1 MDSARERGMRVL
13 KKPTG
18 EQVAACDVFAS
29 GDELALIAGA
39 GTGKT
44 TTLELM
50 GQAARTGTCGIYMTF
65 NRAAADDARARCP
78 RDVKCSTAHSL
89 AFRATGQ
96 EFKDRLK
103 APRIPSKKIA
113 SLLGITRVLSA
124 GPDKISCAHQARLVM
139 EMVSAFCSENVHQDQ
154 AAGSPGPR
162 KP

>member
-1 MDSARERGMRVL
+1 MEKPTEK
-13 KKPTG
+13 KKPTE
-18 EQVAACDVFAS
+18 EQVAACDVFVN

-39 GTGKT
+39 GTGKA

-50 GQAARTGTCGIYMTF
+50 GQAAKTGTRGIYMTF
-65 NRAAADDARARCP
+65 NKAAADDARNRFPC
-78 RDVKCSTAHSL
+78 DVDCFTAHSL

-124 GPDKISCAHQARLVM
+124 GADKISCAH
-139 EMVSAFCSENVHQDQ
+139 
-154 AAGSPGPR
+154 
-162 KP
+162 